1 MLATVLLALVPQGAV
16 ASSQPDA
23 TAVGLAVLEDGG
35 NAVDAAIAVHFA
47 LAVTL
52 PYAGNLGGGGFLL
65 AREADGRDWLLDF
78 RETAPAAAHP
88 ELYLLEDG
96 SFDPS
101 ASLVGWKAAGVPG
114 AVPGMWAAYERAGS
128 LPWARLVE
136 PARRLAA
143 EGFRLGG
150 HEARRIAAARDHLA
164 RDPLAARIFLDA
176 AGRPLPAGTLVR
188 QPELAALLG
197 RIAAEGEAPLR
208 EGPVVERLV
217 AASDAGGGILT
228 AADFR
233 DYRPELREVVRL
245 EWRGR
250 TVLAAPPPSSGGIF
264 LAHVLAGLEGAPLG
278 LWGRDDARTVQLVGE
293 ATARAFALRNRWLG
307 DPASMD
313 LAPEDLLDP
322 ALLRARR
329 RGLSPQVH
337 TPPSRL
343 GTLPAPVVEPERTT
357 HFSVMDA
364 AGGAVSCTTTLN
376 GLFGAKV
383 MAPDGFFLNNEMDD
397 FAARPGEP
405 NMYGLVQSAA
415 NAVLPG
421 RRPLSSMCP
430 VIVLD
435 ADGRVDAVV
444 GSPGGPTILTTVLQ
458 VLLNRYVHG
467 MSPRAAVA
475 APRFHRQDRPPHV
488 QFEPARLGS
497 GLRSR
502 LGVIGQPLR
511 VRERMGDVNAIFR
524 LRGGGVEAVADPRS
538 GGAAGVLEAEL
549 DQSGVVAGE

>member
-1 MLATVLLALVPQGAV
+1 MLAAALLALAPQGAV

-47 LAVTL
+47 LAVTY

-65 AREADGRDWLLDF
+65 VREADGREWFLDF

-88 ELYLLEDG
+88 ELYLREDG
-96 SFDPS
+96 S
-101 ASLVGWKAAGVPG
+101 L
-114 AVPGMWAAYERAGS
+114 
-128 LPWARLVE
+128 
-136 PARRLAA
+136 RLAA
-143 EGFRLGG
+143 EGFRLDE
-150 HEARRIAAARDHLA
+150 HEAQRIAAARDHLA

-217 AASDAGGGILT
+217 AASAAGGGILA

-245 EWRGR
+245 DWRGR

-313 LAPEDLLDP
+313 VAPEDLLDP

-343 GTLPAPVVEPERTT
+343 GTLPAPVEEPERTT

-458 VLLNRYVHG
+458 VL
-467 MSPRAAVA
+467 
-475 APRFHRQDRPPHV
+475 
-488 QFEPARLGS
+488 
-497 GLRSR
+497 
-502 LGVIGQPLR
+502 
-511 VRERMGDVNAIFR
+511 
-524 LRGGGVEAVADPRS
+524 
-538 GGAAGVLEAEL
+538 
-549 DQSGVVAGE
+549 